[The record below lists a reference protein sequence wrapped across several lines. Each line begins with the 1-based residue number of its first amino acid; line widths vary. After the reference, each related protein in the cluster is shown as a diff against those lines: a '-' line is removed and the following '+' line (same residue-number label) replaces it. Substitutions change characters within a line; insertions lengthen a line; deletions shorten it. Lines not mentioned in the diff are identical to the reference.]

1 MAMETPSESTV
12 ERTSASAGNGDG
24 NKVHIQFLYFAS
36 CPNASKAL
44 TVLREVLGAEAPT
57 SEIEMITVETDEA
70 ARRYDFYGSPTIR
83 INGDDVSPPD
93 AAAEPSLACRIYRQP
108 DGRIAP
114 YPPAEAIAQALHR
127 ERR

>member
-1 MAMETPSESTV
+1 MERETTPESTV
-12 ERTSASAGNGDG
+12 EPRSASSGDG
-24 NKVHIQFLYFAS
+24 NKVHIQFLYFAT

-44 TVLREVLGAEAPT
+44 TLLRDVLRAEAPA

-70 ARRYDFYGSPTIR
+70 ARQYVFHGSPTIR
-83 INGDDVSPPD
+83 VNGDDVSPSD
-93 AAAEPSLACRIYRQP
+93 MSSEPSLACRIYRQP
-108 DGRIAP
+108 DGRLAP

>member
-1 MAMETPSESTV
+1 MAKETPSESTV
-12 ERTSASAGNGDG
+12 KRTSANAGDG
-24 NKVHIQFLYFAS
+24 NKLRIQFLYFAT

-44 TVLREVLGAEAPT
+44 TVLREVLRAEAPT

-70 ARRYDFYGSPTIR
+70 ARQYDFYGSPTIR
-83 INGDDVSPPD
+83 VNGDDVSPPD

-108 DGRIAP
+108 DGRVAP